1 MDITPEQYDELQRVT
16 KQKAEDDADGDT
28 PDGALRRCERLVDAG
43 GARARARHG
52 GARASAATRARVAGA
67 LCNVACAPASRGAL
81 VQVGLSTLLLLLLL
95 LLLILIILLIILLL
109 ILIIIT

>member
-43 GARARARHG
+43 GA
-52 GARASAATRARVAGA
+52 GA
-67 LCNVACAPASRGAL
+67 LG
-81 VQVGLSTLLLLLLL
+81 GT
-95 LLLILIILLIILLL
+95 
-109 ILIIIT
+109 

>member
-43 GARARARHG
+43 GAGALGRLG
-52 GARASAATRARVAGA
+52 GARASAATRELVAGA

-95 LLLILIILLIILLL
+95 LILLLLLLIILLL
-109 ILIIIT
+109 IIT